1 MHNTISYVMHIKMHS
16 CAHLH
21 MLMICHVYYSVIL
34 LVLQLQLPLN
44 TRITSLKTISS
55 DECETKGYVKELSE
69 ARDTFLESAASGIPS
84 AYVESQDSFT
94 HSLQVA
100 IPPLGITNV
109 ELVLEQLIVQRQ
121 GKINFEIPLMP
132 NEPIDDIVFDLKVE
146 DTNGE
151 AVIFEVDLD
160 VSSINTDSDKN
171 SSNTEGHMHLDV
183 PDARQYE
190 LPKTIKGEY
199 NATDLPINGLLKT
212 DGKCFE
218 HFFSPT
224 SLEAMPRN
232 FHFVLDTSESMNYE
246 SKLEDTKKALSLFI
260 DALTPQDTFTIQTF
274 GNTGTEDLWGSGQ
287 ATLDEKDDAK
297 EFLSTLKASSWNTDL
312 HEALLLGLLRA
323 KSDAKENEDNVAN
336 ILILISDGYATR
348 GETNRTKIAEHVYEL
363 NEDGNVKVFSLGFQG
378 SADMQLL
385 DAIALMN
392 GGVSIPLLHGQVDFA
407 QQITDFLQSE
417 VGSILMSDVNTE
429 YTGAS
434 GETKT
439 SFPVLSSG
447 YEVVVRGLFDGQLEA
462 VTHAKT
468 LDGKKSWTATPVS
481 VATSATDDQSKAS
494 LCFQSYAHDRI
505 TQLLRFY
512 DASDFIGE
520 DMIRRLVTLAR
531 DDCKEDT
538 FVKCIRHEAL
548 ALATEANIVA
558 KGLTAMVTLDDD
570 QCTKLDEEAEIC
582 LDGTTPDG
590 KRPPSYEHDHAYPE
604 TMAMSDEMDY
614 GYDYRFTSGSATLCA
629 GLLYVAITSIVAF
642 FF

>member
-1 MHNTISYVMHIKMHS
+1 M
-16 CAHLH
+16 
-21 MLMICHVYYSVIL
+21 
-34 LVLQLQLPLN
+34 
-44 TRITSLKTISS
+44 
-55 DECETKGYVKELSE
+55 KELSE

-94 HSLQVA
+94 HSLQVS

-151 AVIFEVDLD
+151 AVTFEVNLD
-160 VSSINTDSDKN
+160 VPSINTVSDTN
-171 SSNTEGHMHLDV
+171 SSNTEGYMHLDV
-183 PDARQYE
+183 PDARQDE

-246 SKLEDTKKALSLFI
+246 SKLEDAKKALSLFI
-260 DALTPQDTFTIQTF
+260 DTLTPQDTFTIQTF
-274 GNTGTEDLWGSGQ
+274 GNTGTEDLWGSGL
-287 ATLDEKDDAK
+287 ATLGEKNDAK

-323 KSDAKENEDNVAN
+323 KADAKESGDNVAN
-336 ILILISDGYATR
+336 ILVLISDGYATR
-348 GETNRTKIAEHVYEL
+348 GETNRKKIAEHVYEL
-363 NEDGNVKVFSLGFQG
+363 NKDGTIKIFSLGFQG

-392 GGVSIPLLHGQVDFA
+392 GGVSIPLLNGQVDFA

-417 VGSILMSDVNTE
+417 VGSILMSDVSTE
-429 YTGAS
+429 YSGAS
-434 GETKT
+434 GETQT
-439 SFPVLSSG
+439 LFPVLSSG
-447 YEVVVRGLFDGQLEA
+447 YEVVVRGKFQGQLEA

-481 VATSATDDQSKAS
+481 VASTVDDESKAS

-512 DASDFIGE
+512 DAADFLGE
-520 DMIRRLVTLAR
+520 EMIKKLVTLVR

-558 KGLTAMVTLDDD
+558 KGLTAMVTIDDD

-590 KRPPSYEHDHAYPE
+590 TSYEHKHDTAYPE
-604 TMAMSDEMDY
+604 MMAMSHDEMDH
-614 GYDYRFTSGSATLCA
+614 GYDYRYTSGSATLCA
-629 GLLYVAITSIVAF
+629 GLLYIAMMIFVVWLF
-642 FF
+642 

>member
-1 MHNTISYVMHIKMHS
+1 M
-16 CAHLH
+16 
-21 MLMICHVYYSVIL
+21 
-34 LVLQLQLPLN
+34 
-44 TRITSLKTISS
+44 
-55 DECETKGYVKELSE
+55 
-69 ARDTFLESAASGIPS
+69 ESAASGIPS

-94 HSLQVA
+94 HSLQVS

-121 GKINFEIPLMP
+121 GIINFEIPLMP
-132 NEPIDDIVFDLKVE
+132 NEPIDDIIFDLNVE

-151 AVIFEVDLD
+151 AVNFRVDLD
-160 VSSINTDSDKN
+160 VSSINTDSDTN
-171 SSNTEGHMHLDV
+171 SSNTEGYMHLDI
-183 PDARQYE
+183 PDARQYG

-246 SKLEDTKKALSLFI
+246 SKLEDAKKALSFFI
-260 DALTPQDTFTIQTF
+260 DTLTPQDRFTIQTF
-274 GNTGTEDLWGSGQ
+274 GNTGTDDLWGSGR
-287 ATLDEKDDAK
+287 ATLDEKEDAK
-297 EFLSTLKASSWNTDL
+297 EFLSGLKASSWNTDL

-323 KSDAKENEDNVAN
+323 KADAKESEDNVAN
-336 ILILISDGYATR
+336 ILVLISDGYATR

-363 NEDGNVKVFSLGFQG
+363 NEDGNVKIFSLGFQG

-392 GGVSIPLLHGQVDFA
+392 GGVSIPLLQGQVDFA
-407 QQITDFLQSE
+407 QQIPDFLQSE
-417 VGSILMSDVNTE
+417 VGSILMSDVSTE

-434 GETKT
+434 GETET

-447 YEVVVRGLFDGQLEA
+447 YEVVVRGRFDGQLEA
-462 VTHAKT
+462 ITRAKT
-468 LDGKKSWTATPVS
+468 LEGQKSWTATPVS
-481 VATSATDDQSKAS
+481 VATSTTDDQSKAS

-520 DMIRRLVTLAR
+520 DMIKRLVTLAG
-531 DDCKEDT
+531 DDCKENT

-590 KRPPSYEHDHAYPE
+590 SRPSSYEHDHAYPE
-604 TMAMSDEMDY
+604 TMAMSDEMDH
-614 GYDYRFTSGSATLCA
+614 GYDYRYTSGSATLCV

>member
-1 MHNTISYVMHIKMHS
+1 M
-16 CAHLH
+16 
-21 MLMICHVYYSVIL
+21 
-34 LVLQLQLPLN
+34 
-44 TRITSLKTISS
+44 
-55 DECETKGYVKELSE
+55 
-69 ARDTFLESAASGIPS
+69 
-84 AYVESQDSFT
+84 
-94 HSLQVA
+94 
-100 IPPLGITNV
+100 
-109 ELVLEQLIVQRQ
+109 
-121 GKINFEIPLMP
+121 INFEIPLMP

-151 AVIFEVDLD
+151 AVNFEVDLD
-160 VSSINTDSDKN
+160 ASSISTDSDTN
-171 SSNTEGHMHLDV
+171 SSNREGYMHLDI

-232 FHFVLDTSESMNYE
+232 FHFVLDTSESMNE
-246 SKLEDTKKALSLFI
+246 RSKLEDAKKALLLFI
-260 DALTPQDTFTIQTF
+260 DTLTPKDTFTIQTF
-274 GNTGTEDLWGSGQ
+274 GSTGTEDLWGSGQ
-287 ATLDEKDDAK
+287 ATLEEREDAK
-297 EFLSTLKASSWNTDL
+297 KFLSTIKASSLSTNL

-323 KSDAKENEDNVAN
+323 KADAKESDDNVAN
-336 ILILISDGYATR
+336 ILLLISDGYATR

-363 NEDGNVKVFSLGFQG
+363 NEDGQVKIFSLGFQG

-392 GGVSIPLLHGQVDFA
+392 GGVSIPLLQGQVDFA
-407 QQITDFLQSE
+407 QQITNFLQSE
-417 VGSILMSDVNTE
+417 VGSVLMSDVSTE
-429 YTGAS
+429 YTGTLGA
-434 GETKT
+434 TLT
-439 SFPVLSSG
+439 TFPVLSSG
-447 YEVVVRGLFDGQLEA
+447 YEIVVRGQFDGQLVA

-481 VATSATDDQSKAS
+481 VSSTADDESKAS

-505 TQLLRFY
+505 TQLLRLY

-520 DMIRRLVTLAR
+520 EMIKKLVTLAR

-570 QCTKLDEEAEIC
+570 QCTELDEEAEIC

-590 KRPPSYEHDHAYPE
+590 SRPPSRDEYDTAYPE

-614 GYDYRFTSGSATLCA
+614 GYDYRYTSGSATLCSR
-629 GLLYVAITSIVAF
+629 LLYIAMMSMVALF
-642 FF
+642 F

>member
-1 MHNTISYVMHIKMHS
+1 
-16 CAHLH
+16 
-21 MLMICHVYYSVIL
+21 
-34 LVLQLQLPLN
+34 
-44 TRITSLKTISS
+44 
-55 DECETKGYVKELSE
+55 
-69 ARDTFLESAASGIPS
+69 
-84 AYVESQDSFT
+84 
-94 HSLQVA
+94 
-100 IPPLGITNV
+100 
-109 ELVLEQLIVQRQ
+109 
-121 GKINFEIPLMP
+121 MP
-132 NEPIDDIVFDLKVE
+132 NEPIDDVRLDLKVE
-146 DTNGE
+146 DTNGD
-151 AVIFEVDLD
+151 AVNFDVNFN

-171 SSNTEGHMHLDV
+171 SSNTKGSMHLDV
-183 PDARQYE
+183 PDTRQNE

-232 FHFVLDTSESMNYE
+232 FHFVLDTSESMNDR
-246 SKLEDTKKALSLFI
+246 SKLEDAKKALSLFI
-260 DALTPQDTFTIQTF
+260 DTLTPQDAFTIQTF
-274 GNTGTEDLWGSGQ
+274 GNTGTEDLFGTGYG
-287 ATLDEKDDAK
+287 TLEEREDAK
-297 EFLSTLKASSWNTDL
+297 EFLSALKASSWNTDL

-323 KSDAKENEDNVAN
+323 KSDAKESGDNVAN
-336 ILILISDGYATR
+336 ILVLISDGYATR
-348 GETNRTKIAEHVYEL
+348 GETNRKKIAEHVYEL
-363 NEDGNVKVFSLGFQG
+363 NENGQVKIFSLGFQG

-447 YEVVVRGLFDGQLEA
+447 YEVVVRGQFDGQLEA

-468 LDGKKSWTATPVS
+468 LDGKKSWTAVPVS
-481 VATSATDDQSKAS
+481 LVASSADEESKAS

-520 DMIRRLVTLAR
+520 DMIKRLVTLSS

-538 FVKCIRHEAL
+538 FVKCIRYEAL

-590 KRPPSYEHDHAYPE
+590 SRPPNYKHEHDTAYPE
-604 TMAMSDEMDY
+604 TMAMDHE
-614 GYDYRFTSGSATLCA
+614 YDYRYTSGSATICA
-629 GLLYVAITSIVAF
+629 GFLYVAMIPVVALF
-642 FF
+642 FQNLQIDRDV

>member
-1 MHNTISYVMHIKMHS
+1 M
-16 CAHLH
+16 
-21 MLMICHVYYSVIL
+21 
-34 LVLQLQLPLN
+34 
-44 TRITSLKTISS
+44 
-55 DECETKGYVKELSE
+55 
-69 ARDTFLESAASGIPS
+69 ESASKGIPS

-94 HSLQVA
+94 HSLQVS

-121 GKINFEIPLMP
+121 GIINFEIPLMP
-132 NEPIDDIVFDLKVE
+132 NEPIDDIVFDLKVG

-151 AVIFEVDLD
+151 AVNFQVDLD
-160 VSSINTDSDKN
+160 VSSISTDSDTN
-171 SSNTEGHMHLDV
+171 SSNTEGYIHLDV

-232 FHFVLDTSESMNYE
+232 FHFILDTSESMNYE
-246 SKLEDTKKALSLFI
+246 PKLEDAKKALSLFI
-260 DALTPQDTFTIQTF
+260 DTLTPQDTFTIQTF
-274 GNTGTEDLWGSGQ
+274 GNTGTEDLWGSGV
-287 ATLDEKDDAK
+287 AIFEEKEDAK

-323 KSDAKENEDNVAN
+323 KADAKESEDNVAN
-336 ILILISDGYATR
+336 ILVLISDGYATR

-363 NEDGNVKVFSLGFQG
+363 NEDGMIKIFSLGFQG

-392 GGVSIPLLHGQVDFA
+392 GGVSIPLLQGQVDFA

-429 YTGAS
+429 YTGAL
-434 GETKT
+434 GETQT
-439 SFPVLSSG
+439 LFPVLSSG
-447 YEVVVRGLFDGQLEA
+447 YEVVVRGQFDDQLEA

-468 LDGKKSWTATPVS
+468 LDGKKSWTATSVS
-481 VATSATDDQSKAS
+481 VASTVDDESKAS

-512 DASDFIGE
+512 DAADFLGE
-520 DMIRRLVTLAR
+520 EMIKKLVTLAR
-531 DDCKEDT
+531 DDCKKDT

-582 LDGTTPDG
+582 LDGTTPDDT
-590 KRPPSYEHDHAYPE
+590 RPSSYEHKHDTAYPE
-604 TMAMSDEMDY
+604 TMAMSHDEMDH

-629 GLLYVAITSIVAF
+629 GLLYIAMMIFVVCF
-642 FF
+642 F